1 MDISLQRPTQSWS
14 RYDKISAQYDRSR
27 PGYPAE
33 AVQLILDRAA
43 SVRTRKPIIIDVGS
57 GTGIFTRMLASAV
70 DQDTEVIG
78 VEPNEAMISRAR
90 QTASTGKIVYHSAPA
105 ECLPFLDSS
114 IALISAAG
122 SAQLFDRKTFYL
134 EASRV
139 LVDTGCLAIIQ
150 NKRDLQ
156 SSGLLRAFETFMEA
170 RVTGYRTGRF
180 ADKGGGHSAA
190 PFADELCQCNVLQF
204 DGVNVI
210 PWDRVF
216 TEDTFVDFAFSTIQ
230 LQMAAETFGRDVIEA
245 ELRELVAEFAD
256 TDGQLKAAYR
266 TEITWASKSHSLG

>member
-1 MDISLQRPTQSWS
+1 MDTSLQRPTQSWS

-57 GTGIFTRMLASAV
+57 GTGIFTRMLASTV
-70 DQDTEVIG
+70 EDTEVIG

-134 EASRV
+134 EARRV

-180 ADKGGGHSAA
+180 ADNGGGHSAA
-190 PFADELCQCNVLQF
+190 PFADELRQCNVLQF
-204 DGVNVI
+204 DGANVI

-230 LQMAAETFGRDVIEA
+230 LQMAAESFGRDVIET
-245 ELRELVAEFAD
+245 ELRELVAEVAD
-256 TDGQLKAAYR
+256 TDGQLRAAYR
-266 TEITWASKSHSLG
+266 TEITWASKPHSLG